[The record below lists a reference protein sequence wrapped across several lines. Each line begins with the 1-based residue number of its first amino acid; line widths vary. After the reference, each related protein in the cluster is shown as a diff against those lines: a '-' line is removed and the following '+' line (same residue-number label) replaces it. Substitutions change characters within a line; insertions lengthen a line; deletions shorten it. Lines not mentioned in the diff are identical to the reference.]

1 MQISDCQIK
10 EIQSTIWKIK
20 KSLPIYFS
28 RLTPLHFFEPA
39 CFNSK
44 LPLSILQNLVVLCIS
59 AIGFPCAFIRVIE
72 TVFFLFAET
81 LVNQLVR

>member
-1 MQISDCQIK
+1 MQISDRQIK